1 MLRFPKMFRLIFI
14 FSANCGGGNFMCDD
28 STCIDFALR
37 CNGREDCPDGSDE
50 IKCPGI

>member
-1 MLRFPKMFRLIFI
+1 MFWLISI
-14 FSANCGGGNFMCDD
+14 LFSANCGGGNFMCDD